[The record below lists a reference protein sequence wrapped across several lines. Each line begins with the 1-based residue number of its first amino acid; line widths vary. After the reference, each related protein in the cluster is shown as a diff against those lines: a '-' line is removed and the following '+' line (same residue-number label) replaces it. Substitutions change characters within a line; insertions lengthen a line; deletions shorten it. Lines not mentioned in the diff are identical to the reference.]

1 MMGRDPLLGFQGD
14 PLHQG
19 PDWVRRYRQTE
30 GQGSSQRAIE
40 LQRSQAWGEG
50 LLPHAS
56 GRFLE
61 SSCACGA
68 LDRPGQLDDG
78 SALRRSQGSRA
89 TAPSI
94 CWALTLSQAQLRA
107 SDAVFHLLLGGGTL
121 TVPIL

>member
-1 MMGRDPLLGFQGD
+1 M
-14 PLHQG
+14 
-19 PDWVRRYRQTE
+19 RRYRQTEE

-50 LLPHAS
+50 LLPRAS

-61 SSCACGA
+61 NSCACGA

-78 SALRRSQGSRA
+78 SALRRSQGLSA

-107 SDAVFHLLLGGGTL
+107 SDAVFHSLLGGGTL